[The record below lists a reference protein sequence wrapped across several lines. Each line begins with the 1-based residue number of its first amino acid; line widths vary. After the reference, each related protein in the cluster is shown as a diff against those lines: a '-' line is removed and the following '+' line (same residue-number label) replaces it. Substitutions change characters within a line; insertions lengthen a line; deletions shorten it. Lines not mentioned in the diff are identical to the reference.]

1 MLWRGTTEEV
11 GGGEHRAAHPAPRE
25 TLGMEDAIDGEARQR
40 HAREVLA
47 ELERNLAEVARRA
60 NAEEAEG
67 NSLRRHAL
75 EDLEEHMERSGTV
88 RNLYREVFGVE
99 IGDAEF
105 EQREA
110 LRHNYGALSLAPSSE
125 QAKLRR
131 FR

>member
-1 MLWRGTTEEV
+1 MD
-11 GGGEHRAAHPAPRE
+11 
-25 TLGMEDAIDGEARQR
+25 DAIDGEARQR

-47 ELERNLAEVARRA
+47 ELERKLANIARRA

-67 NSLRRHAL
+67 SSLRRHAL

-88 RNLYREVFGVE
+88 E

-110 LRHNYGALSLAPSSE
+110 LRHKYGALSLAPPSE

-131 FR
+131 FG

>member
-1 MLWRGTTEEV
+1 V
-11 GGGEHRAAHPAPRE
+11 GSIERRIRHLEG
-25 TLGMEDAIDGEARQR
+25 LCGMEDAIHGEAPQR

-47 ELERNLAEVARRA
+47 ELERNLADIARRA

-99 IGDAEF
+99 IGDAEY

-110 LRHNYGALSLAPSSE
+110 LRGKYGAVRLAPPSE

-131 FR
+131 LR

>member
-1 MLWRGTTEEV
+1 MDD
-11 GGGEHRAAHPAPRE
+11 APDR
-25 TLGMEDAIDGEARQR
+25 EARRQR
-40 HAREVLA
+40 AREKLA
-47 ELERNLAEVARRA
+47 ELERRLAVIAERA
-60 NAEEAEG
+60 AMEEEQLG
-67 NSLRRHAL
+67 SSRRRHAL
-75 EDLEEHMERSGTV
+75 EDLEEQMERSGTV

-110 LRHNYGALSLAPSSE
+110 LRHKYGALSLAPPSE

>member
-1 MLWRGTTEEV
+1 VGSIERRIRHLERLW
-11 GGGEHRAAHPAPRE
+11 
-25 TLGMEDAIDGEARQR
+25 GMEEAIDGEARQR

-47 ELERNLAEVARRA
+47 ELGRKLEEIARRA
-60 NAEEAEG
+60 NAEEAQG
-67 NSLRRHAL
+67 NSLRRYAL
-75 EDLEEHMERSGTV
+75 EDLEEHMERSGTL

-110 LRHNYGALSLAPSSE
+110 LRHNYGALSLAPASE

-131 FR
+131 FG

>member
-1 MLWRGTTEEV
+1 VGSIERRIRHLERLW
-11 GGGEHRAAHPAPRE
+11 
-25 TLGMEDAIDGEARQR
+25 GMDDAIDGEARQR

-47 ELERNLAEVARRA
+47 ELERNLADIARRA

-99 IGDAEF
+99 IGDTEF

-110 LRHNYGALSLAPSSE
+110 LRHKYGTLSLAPPSE